1 MMESKPIDKA
11 AAERRA
17 EDLDT
22 APAERTAETGEP
34 TPPKRKKV
42 SWKSLLAVAVALV
55 IVWQL
60 FHVLHQGGGKK
71 SASSSPA
78 STAPAT
84 PTPTPTPTV
93 TIGGKAVPAS
103 GGPSIVLDPGLVPA
117 GGHVGIFGSGF
128 TPHARV
134 VVLLRMSPRSPG
146 TVIAHTWAAKNGTVV
161 SGFSMP
167 ATVTQSGATVVAEQA
182 GGPAATAQLVTT
194 GGVGT
199 VEIVGKP
206 AGKPGDTL
214 QISASGFGPGE
225 KVNVYW
231 GRVSGTPAAVLTA
244 DSAGTIGRAAIR
256 VGVAP
261 VGETTLVLV
270 GTRTHTTATTPYLM
284 LGLYPTTA
292 SHPWAVR
299 AGHPVTYTGSGFA
312 PGEQVLI
319 YLNRAS
325 GAPALTT
332 TANNYGAFSV
342 SFMVPFGLRGRQSL
356 TAIGNQSRA
365 ATTSGFTVEPYLPS
379 VEASTYGALPGTT
392 LSFYATGFAA
402 NEVVLVYLGAG
413 KGETGKLVT
422 AFRVNAEGSAA
433 AAGDYV
439 VPSGV
444 QGALYFTLVG
454 QKSGGTGVAKVGV
467 TAAPGGGQAT
477 VPSQPPYV
485 LPPSLGGK
493 PTAPAHPTPG
503 KSPGGASHAPKPA
516 P

>member
-1 MMESKPIDKA
+1 MESKPKNT
-11 AAERRA
+11 AERPA
-17 EDLDT
+17 EDLDK
-22 APAERTAETGEP
+22 APGAPETGE
-34 TPPKRKKV
+34 TIRPKRRLV
-42 SWKSLLAVAVALV
+42 TWKSALAVIVALV
-55 IVWQL
+55 IFWQL
-60 FHVLHQGGGKK
+60 FHVLHQSGGKK
-71 SASSSPA
+71 SASSSPSSSA
-78 STAPAT
+78 APT

-93 TIGGKAVPAS
+93 TIGGRAVPAS

-134 VVLLRMSPRSPG
+134 VVLLRLSPRSAG

-167 ATVTQSGATVVAEQA
+167 STVTQSGATVVAEQP
-182 GGPAATAQLVTT
+182 GGQEATAQLVTT

-199 VEIVGKP
+199 VQIVGKP

-244 DSAGTIGRAAIR
+244 NDAGQIGRAAIR

-284 LGLYPTTA
+284 LGLYPSTM

-325 GAPALTT
+325 GVPALTT
-332 TANNYGAFSV
+332 TANNYGGFSV
-342 SFMVPFGLRGRQSL
+342 SFMVPFGLKGRQSL
-356 TAIGNQSRA
+356 TAIGDQSRA

-379 VEASTYGALPGTT
+379 VQASTYGALPGTT

-402 NEVVLVYLGAG
+402 NEVVLVYLGAT
-413 KGETGKLVT
+413 KGQMGKLVT
-422 AFRVNAEGSAA
+422 AFRVNANGAA
-433 AAGDYV
+433 DAAGDYI

-454 QKSGGTGVAKVGV
+454 QKSGGTGVAKVDV
-467 TAAPGGGQAT
+467 TPAPGGGQVT

-493 PTAPAHPTPG
+493 PTAAPSKSAAPAAPSA
-503 KSPGGASHAPKPA
+503 KPKP
-516 P
+516 

>member
-1 MMESKPIDKA
+1 MESKPMDKA
-11 AAERRA
+11 PAERQA
-17 EDLDT
+17 EDLDQ
-22 APAERTAETGEP
+22 APSQRPEEETI
-34 TPPKRKKV
+34 PPKRKKV
-42 SWKSLLAVAVALV
+42 SWKSALAVVVALV
-55 IVWQL
+55 VFWQL
-60 FHVLHQGGGKK
+60 FHVLHQSGGGKK
-71 SASSSPA
+71 NASSPA
-78 STAPAT
+78 STATPT

-93 TIGGKAVPAS
+93 TIGGRAVPAT

-128 TPHARV
+128 TPHSRII
-134 VVLLRMSPRSPG
+134 VLLRMSPRSAG
-146 TVIAHTWAAKNGTVV
+146 TVIAHTWSAKNGTVV

-167 ATVTQSGATVVAEQA
+167 STVTQSGATVIAEQP
-182 GGPAATAQLVTT
+182 GGQAATARLVTS

-199 VEIVGKP
+199 VTIVGKP

-214 QISASGFGPGE
+214 QVSASGFGAGE

-244 DSAGTIGRAAIR
+244 DAAGDVGRAAIR

-270 GTRTHTTATTPYLM
+270 GQRTHTTATTPYLM
-284 LGLYPTTA
+284 LGLYPSTA

-319 YLNRAS
+319 YLNRAD
-325 GAPALTT
+325 GVPALTT
-332 TANNYGAFSV
+332 TASQYGSFSV
-342 SFMVPFGLRGRQSL
+342 SFMIPFGLKGRQSL

-379 VEASTYGALPGTT
+379 VQASTYGALPGTT

-402 NEVVLVYLGAG
+402 NEVVLVYLGAT
-413 KGETGKLVT
+413 KGQQGKLVT
-422 AFRVNAEGSAA
+422 AFRVNAKGAA
-433 AAGDYV
+433 DAAGDYI
-439 VPSGV
+439 VPSGI

-454 QKSGGTGVAKVGV
+454 QKSDGTGVAKVDV
-467 TAAPGGGQAT
+467 TPAPGGGQVT

-493 PTAPAHPTPG
+493 PTAAPSKAPSKAPG
-503 KSPGGASHAPKPA
+503 KAPAAPA
-516 P
+516 KARP

>member
-1 MMESKPIDKA
+1 MESKPVDKA
-11 AAERRA
+11 HAEHSA

-22 APAERTAETGEP
+22 APAEYVEEAGEP
-34 TPPKRKKV
+34 TPPKRKKF
-42 SWKSLLAVAVALV
+42 SWKSALAVVVALV
-55 IVWQL
+55 IFWQL
-60 FHVLHQGGGKK
+60 FHVLHQSGGGKK
-71 SASSSPA
+71 NASAPS
-78 STAPAT
+78 STAAPT

-93 TIGGKAVPAS
+93 TIGGRAVPAT

-128 TPHARV
+128 TPHSRI
-134 VVLLRMSPRSPG
+134 VVLLKMSARSAG
-146 TVIAHTWAAKNGTVV
+146 TVIAHTWSAKNGTVV

-167 ATVTQSGATVVAEQA
+167 STVTQSGATVVAEQP
-182 GGPAATAQLVTT
+182 GSGQAATAQLVTS

-199 VEIVGKP
+199 VTIVGKP
-206 AGKPGDTL
+206 AGKPGDVL
-214 QISASGFGPGE
+214 QVQASGFGGGE

-244 DSAGTIGRAAIR
+244 DAAGDVGRSAIR

-270 GTRTHTTATTPYLM
+270 GQRTHTTATTPYLM
-284 LGLYPTTA
+284 LGLYPSTA

-319 YLNRAS
+319 YLNRAD
-325 GAPALTT
+325 GMPALTT
-332 TANNYGAFSV
+332 TANQYGSFSV
-342 SFMVPFGLRGRQSL
+342 SFMIPYGLKGRQSL

-379 VEASTYGALPGTT
+379 VQASTYGALPGTT

-402 NEVVLVYLGAG
+402 NEVVLVYLGAV
-413 KGETGKLVT
+413 KGQTGKLVT
-422 AFRVNAEGSAA
+422 AFRVNAEGAA
-433 AAGDYV
+433 DAAGDYI

-454 QKSGGTGVAKVGV
+454 QKSGGTGVAKVDV
-467 TAAPGGGQAT
+467 TPAPGGGQVT
-477 VPSQPPYV
+477 VPSQAPYV

-493 PTAPAHPTPG
+493 PTAT
-503 KSPGGASHAPKPA
+503 HAPPSAAPKGGPAAPKKP
-516 P
+516 

>member
-11 AAERRA
+11 HAERRA
-17 EDLDT
+17 EDLDQ
-22 APAERTAETGEP
+22 APAEGLAEAGEP
-34 TPPKRKKV
+34 SPPKRKKV
-42 SWKSLLAVAVALV
+42 SWKSILAVVVALV

-60 FHVLHQGGGKK
+60 FHVFHQSGGKK
-71 SASSSPA
+71 TASSSGSPA
-78 STAPAT
+78 GTTVPK

-93 TIGGKAVPAS
+93 TIGGRAVPAT
-103 GGPSIVLDPGLVPA
+103 GGPTIVLDPGLVPA

-128 TPHARV
+128 QPHARV
-134 VVLLRMSPRSPG
+134 VVLLRTSRHGG
-146 TVIAHTWAAKNGTVV
+146 TVIAHTWTGKNGTLV

-167 ATVTQSGATVVAEQA
+167 STVTESGATVVAEQA
-182 GGPAATAQLVTT
+182 GGQTATAQLVTA

-199 VEIVGKP
+199 VTIVGKP

-214 QISASGFGPGE
+214 QVSASGFGAGE
-225 KVNVYW
+225 TVNVFW

-244 DSAGTIGRAAIR
+244 DAAGDIGRASIH

-261 VGETTLVLV
+261 VGPTTLVLV

-284 LGLYPTTA
+284 LGLYPSTM
-292 SHPWAVR
+292 SHPWAVK

-319 YLNRAS
+319 YLNSAS
-325 GAPALTT
+325 GMPALTA
-332 TANNYGAFSV
+332 TANTYGGFSV
-342 SFMVPFGLRGRQSL
+342 SFMVPFGLKGRQSL

-365 ATTSGFTVEPYLPS
+365 STSSGFTVEPYLPS
-379 VEASTYGALPGTT
+379 VQASTYGALPGTT
-392 LSFYATGFAA
+392 LSFYANGFAA

-422 AFRVNAEGSAA
+422 AFRVNAEGAAA
-433 AAGDYV
+433 AAGDYI
-439 VPSGV
+439 VPSGT
-444 QGALYFTLVG
+444 QGYLYFTLVG

-467 TAAPGGGQAT
+467 TAPPGGAQIT
-477 VPSQPPYV
+477 VPPQPPYV

-493 PTAPAHPTPG
+493 PVPTRSTPSQAPA
-503 KSPGGASHAPKPA
+503 APPAKPN

>member
-1 MMESKPIDKA
+1 MESKPMDKTS
-11 AAERRA
+11 AERQA
-17 EDLDT
+17 EDLDQS
-22 APAERTAETGEP
+22 PAQRPEEETIR
-34 TPPKRKKV
+34 PKRKKPG
-42 SWKSLLAVAVALV
+42 WKSILAVAVALV
-55 IVWQL
+55 IFWQL
-60 FHVLHQGGGKK
+60 FHVLHQSGGKRNA
-71 SASSSPA
+71 SAPT
-78 STAPAT
+78 STAA
-84 PTPTPTPTV
+84 PTPTASPTPTV
-93 TIGGKAVPAS
+93 TIGGQAVPAS

-134 VVLLRMSPRSPG
+134 VVLLRMSARSAG
-146 TVIAHTWAAKNGTVV
+146 TVIARTWTAKNGTLV

-167 ATVTQSGATVVAEQA
+167 STVTQSGATVIAEQA
-182 GGPAATAQLVTT
+182 GGQSATAQLVTS

-199 VEIVGKP
+199 VTIVGKP
-206 AGKPGDTL
+206 AGKPGDVL
-214 QISASGFGPGE
+214 QIQGSGFGPGE

-244 DSAGTIGRAAIR
+244 DADGDVGRAAIR

-284 LGLYPTTA
+284 LGLYPSTA
-292 SHPWAVR
+292 SHPWAIR

-319 YLNRAS
+319 YLNRAD
-325 GAPALTT
+325 GVPALTT
-332 TANNYGAFSV
+332 TANTYGSFSI
-342 SFMVPFGLRGRQSL
+342 SFMVPFGLKGRQSL
-356 TAIGNQSRA
+356 TAIGDQSRA

-379 VEASTYGALPGTT
+379 VQASTYGALPGTT

-402 NEVVLVYLGAG
+402 NEVVLVYLGAT
-413 KGETGKLVT
+413 KGQMGKLVT
-422 AFRVNAEGSAA
+422 AFRVNANGAA
-433 AAGDYV
+433 DAAGDYI

-454 QKSGGTGVAKVGV
+454 QKSGGTGVAKVDV
-467 TAAPGGGQAT
+467 TPAPGGGQVT

-493 PTAPAHPTPG
+493 PTTAPSAPA
-503 KSPGGASHAPKPA
+503 KPKA
-516 P
+516 

>member
-1 MMESKPIDKA
+1 MESKPIDKA
-11 AAERRA
+11 AAERTR
-17 EDLDT
+17 EDLDK
-22 APAERTAETGEP
+22 APAERMAEAGGP
-34 TPPKRKKV
+34 SPPKRKKV
-42 SWKSLLAVAVALV
+42 SWKSILAAGVALV

-60 FHVLHQGGGKK
+60 FHVLHQNGGKK
-71 SASSSPA
+71 SASASPTSSA
-78 STAPAT
+78 AAT
-84 PTPTPTPTV
+84 PTASPTPTV

-134 VVLLRMSPRSPG
+134 VVLLRMSPRSAG
-146 TVIAHTWAAKNGTVV
+146 TVIAHTWTAKDGTMV

-167 ATVTQSGATVVAEQA
+167 ATVTQSGATVVVEQA
-182 GGPAATAQLVTT
+182 GGQAATAQLVTT
-194 GGVGT
+194 GGVGSVT
-199 VEIVGKP
+199 IVGKP

-231 GRVSGTPAAVLTA
+231 GRVSGTPAAVLNA
-244 DSAGTIGRAAIR
+244 DSSGTIGRASIR

-284 LGLYPTTA
+284 LGLYPSTA

-319 YLNRAS
+319 YLNQAS
-325 GAPALTT
+325 GVPALTT
-332 TANNYGAFSV
+332 MANNYGSFSV
-342 SFMVPFGLRGRQSL
+342 SFMVPFGLKGRQSL
-356 TAIGNQSRA
+356 TAIGDQSRA

-379 VEASTYGALPGTT
+379 VQASTYGALPGTT

-422 AFRVNAEGSAA
+422 AFRVSAEGSAA
-433 AAGDYV
+433 AAGDYI

-454 QKSGGTGVAKVGV
+454 QKSGGTGVAKVDV
-467 TAAPGGGQAT
+467 TPAPGGGQAT

-493 PTAPAHPTPG
+493 PTAAPAHSAPA
-503 KSPGGASHAPKPA
+503 KSP
-516 P
+516 

>member
-1 MMESKPIDKA
+1 
-11 AAERRA
+11 
-17 EDLDT
+17 
-22 APAERTAETGEP
+22 
-34 TPPKRKKV
+34 
-42 SWKSLLAVAVALV
+42 
-55 IVWQL
+55 
-60 FHVLHQGGGKK
+60 
-71 SASSSPA
+71 
-78 STAPAT
+78 
-84 PTPTPTPTV
+84 
-93 TIGGKAVPAS
+93 
-103 GGPSIVLDPGLVPA
+103 
-117 GGHVGIFGSGF
+117 
-128 TPHARV
+128 
-134 VVLLRMSPRSPG
+134 MSPRSAG
-146 TVIAHTWAAKNGTVV
+146 TVIARTWSAKNGTLV

-167 ATVTQSGATVVAEQA
+167 STVTQSGATVVVEQA
-182 GGPAATAQLVTT
+182 GGGQVATAQLVTT

-199 VEIVGKP
+199 VTIVGKP

-214 QISASGFGPGE
+214 QVSASGFGSGE

-244 DSAGTIGRAAIR
+244 DSSGDVGRASIR

-284 LGLYPTTA
+284 LGLYPSTA

-319 YLNRAS
+319 YLNGAN

-332 TANNYGAFSV
+332 TASQYGSFSV
-342 SFMVPFGLRGRQSL
+342 SFMIPYGLKGRQSL
-356 TAIGNQSRA
+356 TAIGDQSRA

-379 VEASTYGALPGTT
+379 VQASTYGALPGTT

-422 AFRVNAEGSAA
+422 AFRVNAEGAA
-433 AAGDYV
+433 DAAGDYI

-454 QKSGGTGVAKVGV
+454 QKSGGTGVAKVDV
-467 TAAPGGGQAT
+467 TPAPGGGQVT
-477 VPSQPPYV
+477 VPSQAPYV

-493 PTAPAHPTPG
+493 PTAAP
-503 KSPGGASHAPKPA
+503 SASPKPKGA
-516 P
+516 PAAPSAKSRP

>member
-11 AAERRA
+11 TAERSA
-17 EDLDT
+17 EDLAN
-22 APAERTAETGEP
+22 APAERPGEAGETIR
-34 TPPKRKKV
+34 PKRKKV
-42 SWKSLLAVAVALV
+42 TWKSVLAVVVALV
-55 IVWQL
+55 VVWQL

-71 SASSSPA
+71 TASSSPA
-78 STAPAT
+78 TAAPT
-84 PTPTPTPTV
+84 PTPSPTPTV
-93 TIGGKAVPAS
+93 TIGGRAVPAT

-128 TPHARV
+128 TPGARV
-134 VVLLRMSPRSPG
+134 VVLLRMSPRSAG
-146 TVIAHTWAAKNGTVV
+146 TVIAHTWTARNGTLV

-167 ATVTQSGATVVAEQA
+167 STVTQSGATVVVEQA
-182 GGPAATAQLVTT
+182 GGQSATAQLVTT
-194 GGVGT
+194 GGVGSVT
-199 VEIVGKP
+199 IVGKP
-206 AGKPGDTL
+206 AGKPGDNL

-231 GRVSGTPAAVLTA
+231 GRVSGTPAAILNA
-244 DSAGTIGRAAIR
+244 DSSGDIGRASIR

-284 LGLYPTTA
+284 LGLYPSTA

-299 AGHPVTYTGSGFA
+299 AGHPVTYTGTGFA

-325 GAPALTT
+325 GMPALTT
-332 TANNYGAFSV
+332 TANTYGAFSV
-342 SFMVPFGLRGRQSL
+342 SFMVPFGLKGRQSL
-356 TAIGNQSRA
+356 TAIGDQSRA

-379 VEASTYGALPGTT
+379 VQASTYGALPGTT

-402 NEVVLVYLGAG
+402 NEVVLVYLGAD
-413 KGETGKLVT
+413 KGQMGKLVT
-422 AFRVNAEGSAA
+422 AFRVDSQGSAA

-454 QKSGGTGVAKVGV
+454 QKSGGTGVAKVDV
-467 TAAPGGGQAT
+467 TPAPGGGQAT

-493 PTAPAHPTPG
+493 PTAPPHPAASKAPG
-503 KSPGGASHAPKPA
+503 KAPA
-516 P
+516 PSAKP

>member
-1 MMESKPIDKA
+1 MESKPTDRLS
-11 AAERRA
+11 AERSA
-17 EDLDT
+17 EELDQ
-22 APAERTAETGEP
+22 APEQRPAEEP
-34 TPPKRKKV
+34 IPPKRKKV
-42 SWKSLLAVAVALV
+42 SWKSILAVAVVLV
-55 IVWQL
+55 VFWQL
-60 FHVLHQGGGKK
+60 FHVLHQSGGKK
-71 SASSSPA
+71 NASAPT
-78 STAPAT
+78 STAAPT

-93 TIGGKAVPAS
+93 TIGGRAVPAT

-134 VVLLRMSPRSPG
+134 VVLLRMSPRSAG
-146 TVIAHTWAAKNGTVV
+146 TVIARTWTAKNGTLV

-167 ATVTQSGATVVAEQA
+167 STVTQSGATVIAEQA
-182 GGPAATAQLVTT
+182 GGQSATAQLVTS

-199 VEIVGKP
+199 VTIVGKP
-206 AGKPGDTL
+206 AGKPGDVL
-214 QISASGFGPGE
+214 QIQGSGFGPGE

-244 DSAGTIGRAAIR
+244 DADGDVGRAAIR

-284 LGLYPTTA
+284 LGLYPSTA
-292 SHPWAVR
+292 SHPWAIR

-319 YLNRAS
+319 YLNRAD
-325 GAPALTT
+325 GVPALTT
-332 TANNYGAFSV
+332 TANTYGSFSI
-342 SFMVPFGLRGRQSL
+342 SFMVPFGLKGRQSL
-356 TAIGNQSRA
+356 TAIGDQSRA

-379 VEASTYGALPGTT
+379 VQASTYGALPGTT

-402 NEVVLVYLGAG
+402 NEVVLVYLGAT
-413 KGETGKLVT
+413 KGQMGKLVT
-422 AFRVNAEGSAA
+422 AFRVNANGAA
-433 AAGDYV
+433 DAAGDYI

-454 QKSGGTGVAKVGV
+454 QKSGGTGVAKVDV
-467 TAAPGGGQAT
+467 TPAPGGGQVT

-493 PTAPAHPTPG
+493 PTTAPSAPA
-503 KSPGGASHAPKPA
+503 KPKA
-516 P
+516 

>member
-1 MMESKPIDKA
+1 MESKPVDKA
-11 AAERRA
+11 RAEHSA

-22 APAERTAETGEP
+22 APAEYVEEAGEP
-34 TPPKRKKV
+34 TPPKRKKF
-42 SWKSLLAVAVALV
+42 SWKSALAVVVALV
-55 IVWQL
+55 IFWQL
-60 FHVLHQGGGKK
+60 FHVLHQSGGKK
-71 SASSSPA
+71 NASAPS
-78 STAPAT
+78 STAAPT

-93 TIGGKAVPAS
+93 TIGGRAVPAT

-128 TPHARV
+128 TPHSRII
-134 VVLLRMSPRSPG
+134 VLLRMSPRSAG
-146 TVIAHTWAAKNGTVV
+146 TVIAHTWSAKNGTVV

-167 ATVTQSGATVVAEQA
+167 STVTQSGATVVAEQP
-182 GGPAATAQLVTT
+182 GGQAATAQLVTT

-199 VEIVGKP
+199 VTIVGKP

-214 QISASGFGPGE
+214 QVSASGFGAGE

-231 GRVSGTPAAVLTA
+231 GRVSGTPAAILTA
-244 DSAGTIGRAAIR
+244 DAAGDVGRAPIR

-284 LGLYPTTA
+284 LGLYPSTA

-319 YLNRAS
+319 YLNRAD
-325 GAPALTT
+325 GAPALTA
-332 TANNYGAFSV
+332 TANNYGGFSV
-342 SFMVPFGLRGRQSL
+342 SFMIPYGLKGRQSL

-379 VEASTYGALPGTT
+379 VQASTYGALPGTT

-422 AFRVNAEGSAA
+422 AFRVNAEGSTA

-454 QKSGGTGVAKVGV
+454 QKSGGTGVAKVAV
-467 TAAPGGGQAT
+467 TPAPGGGQVT
-477 VPSQPPYV
+477 VPSQAPYV

-493 PTAPAHPTPG
+493 PTAAPSA
-503 KSPGGASHAPKPA
+503 APKPKGARGA
-516 P
+516 PSAKARP

>member
-1 MMESKPIDKA
+1 MESKPVDKA
-11 AAERRA
+11 RAEHS

-22 APAERTAETGEP
+22 APAEYVEGAGEP
-34 TPPKRKKV
+34 TPPKRKKL
-42 SWKSLLAVAVALV
+42 SWKSILAVVVALV
-55 IVWQL
+55 IFWQL
-60 FHVLHQGGGKK
+60 FHVLHQSGGKK
-71 SASSSPA
+71 NASAPT
-78 STAPAT
+78 STAT
-84 PTPTPTPTV
+84 PTPTAAPTPTV
-93 TIGGKAVPAS
+93 TIGGRAVPAS

-128 TPHARV
+128 TPHSRI
-134 VVLLRMSPRSPG
+134 VVLLKMSPRSAG
-146 TVIAHTWAAKNGTVV
+146 TVIAHTWSAKNGTVV

-167 ATVTQSGATVVAEQA
+167 STVTQSGATVIAEQP
-182 GGPAATAQLVTT
+182 GGGQEATAQLVTS

-206 AGKPGDTL
+206 AGKPGDVL
-214 QISASGFGPGE
+214 QVQASGFGPGE

-244 DSAGTIGRAAIR
+244 DAGGDVARSAIR

-270 GTRTHTTATTPYLM
+270 GQRTHTTATTPYLM
-284 LGLYPTTA
+284 LGLYPSTA

-319 YLNRAS
+319 YLNRAD
-325 GAPALTT
+325 GVPALTT
-332 TANNYGAFSV
+332 TANQYGSFSV
-342 SFMVPFGLRGRQSL
+342 SFMIPYGLKGRQSL

-379 VEASTYGALPGTT
+379 VQASTYGALPGTT

-402 NEVVLVYLGAG
+402 NEVVLVYLGAT
-413 KGETGKLVT
+413 KGQMGKLVT
-422 AFRVNAEGSAA
+422 AFRVNAEGAA
-433 AAGDYV
+433 DAAGDYI
-439 VPSGV
+439 VPSGT

-454 QKSGGTGVAKVGV
+454 QKSGGTGVAKVDV
-467 TAAPGGGQAT
+467 TPAPGGGQVT

-493 PTAPAHPTPG
+493 PTAAPHAAPSKAAAPG
-503 KSPGGASHAPKPA
+503 AKAPGAKARP
-516 P
+516 